1 MHKIIQS
8 LRILPRW
15 IILLID
21 LVILFFAVLFGYL
34 LRFDFDVERLFIE
47 NFSIGALLFMGS
59 GLLAILITKSY
70 AGIIR
75 FTTIQDGLRIVYM
88 ATMAT
93 MITLI
98 INLIYLN
105 FDVSIIPRSVI
116 IISFFNTVIF
126 LFSYRLIVKYV
137 FSYFTNSIHKR
148 INIVIFGAGQ
158 FGQITKQVVD
168 HDTSSNSKVVAFLDD
183 DPRKIGKVING
194 IKIFN
199 PRKDLSE
206 LVLKLDIH
214 ELIIASSE
222 ISLDRTNEIVD
233 QCLKLDVKVRSV
245 PQPDKWVKGE
255 LSVGQIKEVKIEDLL
270 GRDSV
275 ELDNVHVREQLK
287 DRRVMITGA
296 GGSIGS
302 EIVRQVIRHDP
313 ECIILLDQGE
323 TPLYEIEREIK
334 EHKDRIDIFAV
345 IGDVRNK
352 NRMESIFDQFRP
364 QVVYHAAAYKH
375 VPMMENNATEAV
387 LCNVCGTKSLADLAV
402 KYNAEKFV
410 MISTDKAVNPTNV
423 MGASKRIAEIYVQS
437 LSAFLSQESDKTTA
451 FITTRFGNVLGSN
464 GSVIPLF
471 KKQLAD
477 GGPVTVTHPEMT
489 RYFMTIPEACQLSL
503 EAGAMGEGHEIFIID
518 MGKSIKIVDLARK
531 MIQLSGKELGKDID
545 IVFTGL
551 RNGEKL
557 YEELLNN
564 KENTIPTHHPKIMI
578 AKVREEDYN
587 EVKFKI
593 DNLITVAKNGDELE
607 MVKMMKKIV
616 PEFISN
622 QSKYEEL
629 DKKMMDHL

>member
-1 MHKIIQS
+1 MYKVIQK

-21 LVILFFAVLFGYL
+21 LVILFFAVCFGYL
-34 LRFDFDVERLFIE
+34 LRFDFDFNRLIYEDFL
-47 NFSIGALLFMGS
+47 SGALLFMLS
-59 GLLAILITKSY
+59 GGLAILITKSY

-98 INLIYLN
+98 VNLVYLN
-105 FDVSIIPRSVI
+105 FDISIIPRSVI
-116 IISFFNTVIF
+116 IISFFNAVIF
-126 LFSYRLIVKYV
+126 LFSYRLVVKYI

-148 INIVIFGAGQ
+148 ANIVIFGAGR

-168 HDTSSNSKVVAFLDD
+168 SDTSSNSKVVAFLDD
-183 DPRKIGKVING
+183 DPRKIGKVVNG
-194 IKIFN
+194 VKIYN
-199 PRKDLSE
+199 PRKDLAH
-206 LVLKLDIH
+206 LVLKLDAH

-233 QCLKLDVKVRSV
+233 QCLKVDIKVRRV

-270 GRDSV
+270 GRASV
-275 ELDNVHVREQLK
+275 QLDNVNVRKQLK
-287 DRRVMITGA
+287 DRRVLVTGA

-302 EIVRQVIRHDP
+302 EIVRQIMRYNP
-313 ECIILLDQGE
+313 ETLILLDQGE
-323 TPLYEIEREIK
+323 TPLYEIEREVRLYKSTMNI
-334 EHKDRIDIFAV
+334 HAV
-345 IGDVRNK
+345 IGDVRNR
-352 NRMESIFDQFRP
+352 NRMEIIFDQFRP

-387 LCNVCGTKSLADLAV
+387 LCNVCGTKCLADLAV
-402 KYNAEKFV
+402 KYHAEKFV

-437 LSAFLSQESDKTTA
+437 LSSFLLKESSKRTA

-471 KKQLAD
+471 KKQLAK

-503 EAGAMGEGHEIFIID
+503 EAGAMGEGNEIFIID
-518 MGKSIKIVDLARK
+518 MGKSVKIVDLARK
-531 MIQLSGKELGKDID
+531 MIQLSGKELGKDVE

-551 RNGEKL
+551 RHGEKL

-578 AKVREEDYN
+578 AKIREEDYH
-587 EVKFKI
+587 EVKFKV
-593 DNLITVAKNGDELE
+593 DELIQVAQDGGELE
-607 MVKMMKKIV
+607 MVRKMKQIV

-629 DKKMMDHL
+629 DKKVLDL

>member
-1 MHKIIQS
+1 MYKVIQK

-21 LVILFFAVLFGYL
+21 LVILFFAVCFGYL
-34 LRFDFDVERLFIE
+34 LRFDFDFNRLIYEDFL
-47 NFSIGALLFMGS
+47 SGALLFMLS
-59 GLLAILITKSY
+59 GGLAILITKSY

-98 INLIYLN
+98 VNLVYLN
-105 FDVSIIPRSVI
+105 FDISIIPRSVI
-116 IISFFNTVIF
+116 IISFFNAVIF
-126 LFSYRLIVKYV
+126 LFSYRLVVKYI

-148 INIVIFGAGQ
+148 ANIVIFGAGR

-168 HDTSSNSKVVAFLDD
+168 SDTSSNSKVVAFLDD

-194 IKIFN
+194 VKIYN
-199 PRKDLSE
+199 PRKDLAH
-206 LVLKLDIH
+206 LVLKLDAH

-233 QCLKLDVKVRSV
+233 QCLKVDIKVRRV

-270 GRDSV
+270 GRASV
-275 ELDNVHVREQLK
+275 QLDNVNVRKQLK
-287 DRRVMITGA
+287 DRRVLVTGA

-302 EIVRQVIRHDP
+302 EIVRQIIRYNP
-313 ECIILLDQGE
+313 ETLILLDQGE
-323 TPLYEIEREIK
+323 TPLYEIEREVRLYKSTMNI
-334 EHKDRIDIFAV
+334 HAV
-345 IGDVRNK
+345 IGDVRNR
-352 NRMESIFDQFRP
+352 NRMEIIFDQFRP

-387 LCNVCGTKSLADLAV
+387 LCNVCGTKCLADLAV
-402 KYNAEKFV
+402 KYHAEKFV

-437 LSAFLSQESDKTTA
+437 LSSFLLKESSKRTA

-471 KKQLAD
+471 KKQLAK

-503 EAGAMGEGHEIFIID
+503 EAGAMGEGNEIFIID
-518 MGKSIKIVDLARK
+518 MGKSVKIVDLARK
-531 MIQLSGKELGKDID
+531 MIQLSGKELGKDVE

-551 RNGEKL
+551 RHGEKL

-578 AKVREEDYN
+578 AKIREEDYH
-587 EVKFKI
+587 EVKFKV
-593 DNLITVAKNGDELE
+593 DELIQVAQDGGELE
-607 MVKMMKKIV
+607 MVRKMKQIV

-629 DKKMMDHL
+629 DKKVLDL

>member
-1 MHKIIQS
+1 MYKIIQS

-34 LRFDFDVERLFIE
+34 LRFDFDLNRLMEEDFLH
-47 NFSIGALLFMGS
+47 GALLFMSS

-98 INLIYLN
+98 VNLIYLN
-105 FDVSIIPRSVI
+105 FDISIIPRSVI

-126 LFSYRLIVKYV
+126 LFSYRLVVKYV

-148 INIVIFGAGQ
+148 INILIFGAGQ

-194 IKIFN
+194 VKIYN
-199 PRKDLSE
+199 PRKDLAD
-206 LVLKLDIH
+206 LVLKLDVH

-222 ISLDRTNEIVD
+222 ISLERTNEIVD
-233 QCLKLDVKVRSV
+233 RCLKLEVKVRSV

-255 LSVGQIKEVKIEDLL
+255 LSIGQIKEVKIEDLL
-270 GRDSV
+270 GRASV
-275 ELDNVHVREQLK
+275 KLDNEHVREQLK
-287 DRRVMITGA
+287 KRRVLVTGA

-302 EIVRQVIRHDP
+302 EIVRQIIRHDP
-313 ECIILLDQGE
+313 ETLILLDQGE
-323 TPLYEIEREIK
+323 TPLYEIEREVK
-334 EHKDRIDIFAV
+334 TYKRNMNVNAV

-352 NRMESIFDQFRP
+352 NRMETIFDQFRP
-364 QVVYHAAAYKH
+364 HVVYHAAAYKH

-387 LCNVCGTKSLADLAV
+387 LCNVCGTKCLADLAV
-402 KYNAEKFV
+402 KYHAEKFV

-423 MGASKRIAEIYVQS
+423 MGASKRIAEIYVQA
-437 LSAFLSQESDKTTA
+437 LSNFLLKESDKRTA

-471 KKQLAD
+471 KKQVAS

-503 EAGAMGEGHEIFIID
+503 EAGAMGEGNEIFIID

-531 MIQLSGKELGKDID
+531 MIQLSGKELGKDIE

-578 AKVREEDYN
+578 AKIREEDYN
-587 EVKFKI
+587 HVKYKVDKLIEVTKS
-593 DNLITVAKNGDELE
+593 GDELE
-607 MVKMMKKIV
+607 MVKMMKQIV

-629 DKKMMDHL
+629 DKKMINL